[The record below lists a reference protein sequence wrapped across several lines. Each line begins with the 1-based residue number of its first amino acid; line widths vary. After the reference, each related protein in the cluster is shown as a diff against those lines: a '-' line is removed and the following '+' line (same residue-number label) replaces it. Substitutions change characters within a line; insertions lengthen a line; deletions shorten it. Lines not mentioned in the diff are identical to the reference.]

1 MSPINRNF
9 LDDSPFI
16 VISSGEVFCPS
27 LNEHE
32 LSENVIVGPVGLL
45 ILLQEMSPCEEFDC
59 WRVFDISIRMFVSDF
74 NDYVKFDSR
83 KNSIGNYILGFMA
96 SFQANFGKL
105 SRQIDDVETN
115 AFIESIP
122 TYCQSGRNQASDRNF
137 GIFDEGS
144 FPDLKGAQGYVL
156 RESDL
161 SRLENLVMTSEF
173 GEETEVIGEISDE
186 ILLRIASSIFTL
198 LEKYE
203 IDDIER
209 NGIADFVK
217 KYRNMYSSI
226 FIALVLAIRKS
237 IENSNNRSK
246 KCGETS

>member
-32 LSENVIVGPVGLL
+32 LSENVIVGPVCLL
-45 ILLQEMSPCEEFDC
+45 ILLQEMSDC
-59 WRVFDISIRMFVSDF
+59 GRVFDISIRMFVSDF

-96 SFQANFGKL
+96 SLQVNISGNPTKT
-105 SRQIDDVETN
+105 S
-115 AFIESIP
+115 SIP
-122 TYCQSGRNQASDRNF
+122 IECIIQSFPAYYDLNPCLSN
-137 GIFDEGS
+137 FDEGS

-156 RESDL
+156 RVSDL
-161 SRLENLVMTSEF
+161 SRLANLVMTSEF

-203 IDDIER
+203 IDDLEKD
-209 NGIADFVK
+209 GIVEFIK
-217 KYRNMYSSI
+217 QHRNMYSSI